1 MPTLYQSQYP
11 LAWPR
16 HDWRQGTFR
25 APSILPIAN
34 LQDLQFWT
42 CDATPDSSF
51 SNFGKL
57 FTNLITREFS
67 TKLIRDQKSLTP
79 PQVCLFGQ
87 WDASRIRTLRHN
99 IHDASKLHFQI
110 IAKYRL
116 FSSFPD
122 LLFYIQLAATR
133 SPPRYPLWRCPAG
146 KSTPCA
152 CLTDLSELRASKNKL
167 ASQAHFAPSR
177 AICQVVRKRA
187 AQSAS
192 KGLLEVCVAEAVPLF
207 IQIQRRRPDSQ
218 PVPCRPGCV
227 CESYCAPP
235 LSCRDIYITRTL
247 GTSVKTKH
255 SFGLVLVS

>member
-57 FTNLITREFS
+57 FTNLIRRELS

-87 WDASRIRTLRHN
+87 WDASRIRTLRHH
-99 IHDASKLHFQI
+99 IHDASKLRFQI

-116 FSSFPD
+116 FSSLANPSFFSSN
-122 LLFYIQLAATR
+122 LQQQGRLQGILFEGA
-133 SPPRYPLWRCPAG
+133 P
-146 KSTPCA
+146 
-152 CLTDLSELRASKNKL
+152 
-167 ASQAHFAPSR
+167 QAR
-177 AICQVVRKRA
+177 
-187 AQSAS
+187 
-192 KGLLEVCVAEAVPLF
+192 
-207 IQIQRRRPDSQ
+207 
-218 PVPCRPGCV
+218 
-227 CESYCAPP
+227 APP
-235 LSCRDIYITRTL
+235 APAWLICPSCAR
-247 GTSVKTKH
+247 VKTN
-255 SFGLVLVS
+255 

>member
-11 LAWPR
+11 LAWPG

-87 WDASRIRTLRHN
+87 WDASRIITLRLHIHN
-99 IHDASKLHFQI
+99 ASKLHFQI
-110 IAKYRL
+110 IAKDRL
-116 FSSFPD
+116 FPSFPD
-122 LLFYIQLAATR
+122 LLFLHPTC
-133 SPPRYPLWRCPAG
+133 SN
-146 KSTPCA
+146 KV
-152 CLTDLSELRASKNKL
+152 ASKVSSLKVPRRQEHPL
-167 ASQAHFAPSR
+167 RLPDWF
-177 AICQVVRKRA
+177 VR
-187 AQSAS
+187 
-192 KGLLEVCVAEAVPLF
+192 VARE
-207 IQIQRRRPDSQ
+207 
-218 PVPCRPGCV
+218 
-227 CESYCAPP
+227 
-235 LSCRDIYITRTL
+235 
-247 GTSVKTKH
+247 
-255 SFGLVLVS
+255 

>member
-42 CDATPDSSF
+42 CDATPDSFF

-67 TKLIRDQKSLTP
+67 TKLIHDQKSLTP

-99 IHDASKLHFQI
+99 IHDASKLRFQI

-116 FSSFPD
+116 FSSLAN
-122 LLFYIQLAATR
+122 LLFFRPTC
-133 SPPRYPLWRCPAG
+133 SN
-146 KSTPCA
+146 KV
-152 CLTDLSELRASKNKL
+152 ASKLSSLKVPHRQEHPL
-167 ASQAHFAPSR
+167 PLPDWF
-177 AICQVVRKRA
+177 VR
-187 AQSAS
+187 
-192 KGLLEVCVAEAVPLF
+192 VARE
-207 IQIQRRRPDSQ
+207 
-218 PVPCRPGCV
+218 
-227 CESYCAPP
+227 
-235 LSCRDIYITRTL
+235 
-247 GTSVKTKH
+247 
-255 SFGLVLVS
+255 